1 MHPYIIVLGS
11 DIGSRIDVQQYLD
24 TIEEIEYWFSSL
36 PNCIFCVS
44 SLDAHQI
51 ADKMKDYFGRK
62 QFLVMECHPNR
73 QGWLPRRAWEM
84 MRTPDHFS
92 SQATH
97 QPYRK

>member
-51 ADKMKDYFGRK
+51 ADKMKDY
-62 QFLVMECHPNR
+62 
-73 QGWLPRRAWEM
+73 WLSGILRSAKLLYYQMLISTYRRSNILRSESSGA
-84 MRTPDHFS
+84 PDL
-92 SQATH
+92 
-97 QPYRK
+97 